1 MTGKFLGRLA
11 IAKVGLLFALA
22 GGPANAADL
31 GGKVPMPEPL
41 PLEKSLAWTG
51 LYLGGHLGGIID
63 GDDDFTGGLQGGYNW
78 QSGNLVFGPEGDIS
92 FADDTF
98 GTVRGRLGVAHRN
111 WLFYGTGGLAID
123 DSDTGYV
130 VGGGI
135 DYKVASQMSIG
146 VDALYY
152 DIDDDFT
159 VVRGRLNWHF
169 GGGGGRALR

>member
-63 GDDDFTGGLQGGYNW
+63 GDDDFTGGLQLGYNW

-169 GGGGGRALR
+169 GGGGRTLR